1 MDRRI
6 FFKVSAVNGGGLLLS
21 TFIPFAC
28 EVAPEEPLT
37 WTPNFFLR
45 IGSDNTVTFICSQS
59 EIGQGTS
66 TGLAMIAADEL
77 GAKMEDISIEF
88 AVGSEERYG
97 ILQDTGG
104 SNGIRLLWEPLRE
117 SVAMAREMLIAAAAQ
132 KWEVPTTDCFS
143 NDGMIR
149 NRKTNQ
155 EVPFGELV
163 ELASTLAAPREVSL
177 KDKKDYKYIGQ
188 PVIGPKTYQAAE
200 GITPYSINVKVPDM
214 LYAVIER
221 CPVWGGSLVSFD
233 ATKAKAIPG
242 VFDVIEIEPIAL
254 DPRMDYKGGVRAGV
268 AVLAN
273 NTWAAMEGKKALTIE
288 WEDGPNGQK
297 SDEDMSRELA
307 LSKKQT
313 TEVSQGFN
321 DAARLI
327 KKGKR
332 YLEAAYEIPFEA
344 NACMEPLNATADYR
358 GNTIEIWAGTQAPQ
372 LTRERISELT
382 KLPMAAITVHNQ
394 PSGGGFGR
402 RYFCDFVEE
411 AVVLSEKVRRPVKVT
426 WTRED
431 TISTSKYHPLRNEYW
446 EAALDD
452 QNYPIALSYK
462 GVLTRPSGYRP
473 YPYSLPTLFHKGLR
487 YKEGNLIPRASWRSV
502 FAHHWGMGL
511 ECFMDELAVE
521 AGIDPVQFRLDLLE
535 QASIVEQKELP
546 WVGSDLYPKKLYETL
561 RVVAEK
567 ANWNKPNANGV
578 FQGVSVM
585 GYNTS
590 YCSQIAD
597 ISIENNEVKVHK
609 VTVAIDCGL
618 VINPSQVKNQVEGSV
633 MWGLGAVLKPAI
645 TVKNGRV
652 QQKNFDTYDLLRM
665 KEAPAVEVHLIESD
679 GPPTGTGEPVVPGVA
694 PAILNAVYAATGHR
708 IRKLPI
714 GDSLQ
719 QLAMLR

>member
-1 MDRRI
+1 M
-6 FFKVSAVNGGGLLLS
+6 
-21 TFIPFAC
+21 
-28 EVAPEEPLT
+28 
-37 WTPNFFLR
+37 
-45 IGSDNTVTFICSQS
+45 VTFICSQS

-143 NDGMIR
+143 SDGMIR
-149 NRKTNQ
+149 NRKTNE

-188 PVIGPKTYQAAE
+188 PVIGPKTYQAAK
-200 GITPYSINVKVPDM
+200 GVTPYSINIKVPNI

-313 TEVSQGFN
+313 TEVSQDFK

-327 KKGKR
+327 KKGSS
-332 YLEAAYEIPFEA
+332 YLKADYEIPFEA
-344 NACMEPLNATADYR
+344 NACMEPLNATADHR

-487 YKEGNLIPRASWRSV
+487 YKDGNLIPRASWRSV

-511 ECFMDELAVE
+511 ECFIDELAVE

-535 QASIVEQKELP
+535 QASVVEQKELP
-546 WVGSDLYPKKLYETL
+546 WVGSDLYPKKLHETL

-567 ANWNKPNANGV
+567 ANWNKPNAVGV

-590 YCSQIAD
+590 YCSQVAD
-597 ISIENNEVKVHK
+597 ISIEDNKVKVHK

-618 VINPSQVKNQVEGSV
+618 VINPSQVKNQVEGSI

-719 QLAMLR
+719 QLALLR

>member
-1 MDRRI
+1 MDRRN

-132 KWEVPTTDCFS
+132 KWEVPTTDCYS
-143 NDGMIR
+143 SDGMIHH
-149 NRKTNQ
+149 RKTNQ
-155 EVPFGELV
+155 KMPFGELV

-188 PVIGPKTYQAAE
+188 PVVGPKTYQAAKGE
-200 GITPYSINVKVPDM
+200 TPYSINIKVPDM

-268 AVLAN
+268 AVLAD

-288 WEDGPNGQK
+288 WKDGPNGQK

-313 TEVSQGFN
+313 TEVSQDFK

-327 KKGKR
+327 KKGSR
-332 YLEAAYEIPFEA
+332 YLEADYEIPFEA

-511 ECFMDELAVE
+511 ECFIDELAVE

-567 ANWNKPNANGV
+567 ANWNKPNATGV

-633 MWGLGAVLKPAI
+633 MWGLSAVLKPAI

-679 GPPTGTGEPVVPGVA
+679 GPPTGTGEPIVPGVA

-719 QLAMLR
+719 QLALR

>member
-1 MDRRI
+1 MDRRN
-6 FFKVSAVNGGGLLLS
+6 FFKISAVNGGGLLLS

-28 EVAPEEPLT
+28 DVAPEAPLT

-45 IGSDNTVTFICSQS
+45 IGSDNSVTFICSQS

-77 GAKMEDISIEF
+77 GARMEDISIEF

-104 SNGIRLLWEPLRE
+104 SNGIRLLWQPLRE

-155 EVPFGELV
+155 QAPFGELV
-163 ELASTLAAPREVSL
+163 ELASTLAVPRDIPL
-177 KDKKDYKYIGQ
+177 KDKKEYKYIGQ
-188 PVIGPKTYQAAE
+188 PVIGPKTYQAAK
-200 GITPYSINVKVPDM
+200 GVTPYSINVKVPNM

-273 NTWAAMEGKKALTIE
+273 NTWAAMEGKKVLTIE

-313 TEVSQGFN
+313 TEVSQDFK

-332 YLEAAYEIPFEA
+332 YLEAAYEVPFEA
-344 NACMEPLNATADYR
+344 NACMEPLNATADHR

-402 RYFCDFVEE
+402 RYCCDFVEE

-473 YPYSLPTLFHKGLR
+473 YPYSLPTLFHRGLR
-487 YKEGNLIPRASWRSV
+487 YKEGNLVPRASWRSV

-511 ECFMDELAVE
+511 ECFIDELAVE
-521 AGIDPVQFRLDLLE
+521 AGIDPVQFRLNLLE
-535 QASIVEQKELP
+535 QASSVEQKELP
-546 WVGSDLYPKKLYETL
+546 WVGSDLYPKKLHETL

-567 ANWNKPNANGV
+567 ANWNKPNAAGV

-633 MWGLGAVLKPAI
+633 VWGLGAVLKPAI

-665 KEAPAVEVHLIESD
+665 KEAPAVEVHLMESD

-708 IRKLPI
+708 IRKLSI
-714 GDSLQ
+714 EDSLQ
-719 QLAMLR
+719 QLALLR